1 MRWAARGT
9 VHSRKY
15 TIERNGYDGPI
26 EVRLADRQ
34 ARHLQGVTGPT
45 VVVPAG
51 ATEFSYAVQLPPWM
65 ETGRT
70 CRVCVLGIATV
81 KDRDGSEHVVSF
93 SSVQQNEQIVAVVE
107 PCPLGIEVGRTS
119 LLAQPGKTAEV
130 PVRVMR
136 GIKLKGAVK
145 LELLV
150 AGHIHGVTAEPAVIA
165 ADQERGT
172 LTVRFAGKL
181 QGPFNRAAIVR
192 ATLIEDGQP
201 VVAEAVVDLLG
212 EKGK

>member
-1 MRWAARGT
+1 
-9 VHSRKY
+9 
-15 TIERNGYDGPI
+15 TI
-26 EVRLADRQ
+26 
-34 ARHLQGVTGPT
+34 T
-45 VVVPAG
+45 VPAG
-51 ATEFSYAVQLPPWM
+51 ATECSDAVQLPPWM

-81 KDRDGSEHVVSF
+81 KDKDGGAHVVSF

-119 LLAQPGKTAEV
+119 LLAQPGKEVAV
-130 PVRVMR
+130 PVRIIR
-136 GIKLKGAVK
+136 GIKLKGSVK

-150 AGHIHGVTAEPAVIA
+150 ADHIRGVTALPATAA

-172 LTVRFAGKL
+172 LTGRVAKKL

-192 ATLIEDGQP
+192 ATLLEDGRP
-201 VVAEAVVDLLG
+201 VIAEALVDLLAA
-212 EKGK
+212 K